1 MNQTKNDF
9 LNNNVMTLK
18 TNVILLSYYTPAPG
32 AIPILFHPKW
42 VEAVCFS
49 TKELNLFQSK

>member
-18 TNVILLSYYTPAPG
+18 THDNVITPAPG
-32 AIPILFHPKW
+32 AKPILFHPKW

-49 TKELNLFQSK
+49 TKE